1 MWLVSNLQTRNQFQ
15 KKSGHSLQRS
25 PSQLQLHTLSRNY
38 EIERDF
44 FFLEQN
50 LVIKIK
56 VTLQNWQCTHAKI
69 LQIFNLVIQMFLR
82 QFWYHRSHLLPLLNR
97 VSILSHFTMKNFIIL
112 KYKYLIITNFWKF
125 CIINHF
131 SYEIT
136 KPQKVITF
144 GWKKIHQQS
153 FQFLFYFIVL
163 MMIQYKSVNKP

>member
-15 KKSGHSLQRS
+15 KKTGHSLQRS

-38 EIERDF
+38 EIGRDF

-144 GWKKIHQQS
+144 GWKKFINRVFS
-153 FQFLFYFIVL
+153 FCFIL
-163 MMIQYKSVNKP
+163 LC